1 MRMQCPGTGWCGDRV
16 SQGQHSIA
24 AGHGGGHEARC
35 QPVVAL
41 GTVPGLGDCPWQ
53 GREAGAAGF
62 LPLVLQRQQLRQ
74 RRRGARRAGTGTGSP
89 GGGAIWGGQ
98 HPSDPPLHLQ
108 ENRSP
113 SGSHRDAFTDT
124 PWPDDP
130 PGTPPGS
137 PAPPGRGGRRGAGRP
152 LGVLM
157 TPTFPQAAARLT
169 PSAPRSKSSWSS
181 PPITR

>member
-1 MRMQCPGTGWCGDRV
+1 MSRDGVVWGQGVPGPA
-16 SQGQHSIA
+16 QHRSGPWWWPRGA
-24 AGHGGGHEARC
+24 
-35 QPVVAL
+35 
-41 GTVPGLGDCPWQ
+41 VPACCGLGDCPWPWGLSLAGPRSRSRRISPARPPAPAASAAPQ
-53 GREAGAAGF
+53 RSLASRDGYGEPGRGGDLGWAA
-62 LPLVLQRQQLRQ
+62 PLR
-74 RRRGARRAGTGTGSP
+74 
-89 GGGAIWGGQ
+89 
-98 HPSDPPLHLQ
+98 HPLHLQ

-157 TPTFPQAAARLT
+157 TPTFPQATARLT